1 MADEIPLRVEIVR
14 SARRKRTTA
23 ARMVGDTLRVHV
35 PSWMSA
41 ADEQRWADEWS
52 RRFRRRMA
60 ADRVDLAA
68 RAEQLAR
75 HHDLPRPSSIR
86 WAEMETRWGSTTP
99 ATGSVR
105 LSSAVARFPRWV
117 VDYVIVH
124 ELAHLVQPDHS
135 PAFWALVARYP
146 KAERARGY
154 LIAKSGMDDD

>member
-1 MADEIPLRVEIVR
+1 MADEIALRVEIVR
-14 SARRKRTTA
+14 SARRTRTTA
-23 ARMVGDTLRVHV
+23 ARMVGDTLRIHV
-35 PSWMSA
+35 PAWMSPEE
-41 ADEQRWADEWS
+41 EQRWADEWS

-68 RAEQLAR
+68 RAELLASR
-75 HHDLPRPSSIR
+75 HGLPRPTSIC

-99 ATGSVR
+99 GTGSVR
-105 LSSAVARFPRWV
+105 LSTAVARFPNWV